1 MPWCTHISPK
11 AMVHRRN
18 LARRTISSEL
28 AEVLAAARHRLGLSV
43 REAARRADVA
53 VGTIVHLE
61 KARRA
66 PSIVV
71 AENLIDA
78 YWLGPN
84 EAAMLR
90 AEAVRGAGKD
100 SPYKKHPTVIYGNRH

>member
-1 MPWCTHISPK
+1 
-11 AMVHRRN
+11 MVRADFPEGHG
-18 LARRTISSEL
+18 AHDESTRRTITPEL
-28 AEVLAAARHRLGLSV
+28 AEVLAAARRRLGLSV
-43 REAARRADVA
+43 REAARRADVST
-53 VGTIVHLE
+53 GTIVHLE

-78 YWLGPN
+78 YWLGPR

-90 AEAVRGAGKD
+90 AEAVKGAGKD
-100 SPYKKHPTVIYGNRH
+100 SPYKKNPPFIYGNRH